1 MFSLMKIKYFT
12 STLIYVF
19 EYICIILFTTI
30 VLLFNFYF
38 CYNTLFTDTI
48 SNIPLTIG
56 FIFSVFLGYDEQFQD
71 LDIRLQ
77 CGQ

>member
-1 MFSLMKIKYFT
+1 MKIKYFI

-19 EYICIILFTTI
+19 EYIYIILFTTI
-30 VLLFNFYF
+30 LLLFKIYF
-38 CYNTLFTDTI
+38 FYNTLFTDTI
-48 SNIPLTIG
+48 SNIPFTIG

-77 CGQ
+77 CGQW